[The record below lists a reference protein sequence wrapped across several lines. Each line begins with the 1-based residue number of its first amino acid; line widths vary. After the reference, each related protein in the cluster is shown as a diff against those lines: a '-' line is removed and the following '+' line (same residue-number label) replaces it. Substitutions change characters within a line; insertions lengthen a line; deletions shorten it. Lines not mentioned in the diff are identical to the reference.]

1 MHIAAL
7 SETRLPN
14 EGQLEESKGGY
25 TFFWSGRRTEDR
37 RESGVGFAIKSSL
50 VKNLPTLPKGI
61 SDRLMTLRLPIHGN
75 HFATVIS
82 AYAPTMTNPV
92 ETKDKFYEDLE
103 SAIESVP
110 TKDKLIVLGD
120 FNARVGSDHKTWD
133 GVIGRFGVGKCNSN
147 GLLLLRACASHDLLI
162 TNTVYRL
169 PVRNRT
175 SWMHPRSKHW
185 HLIDYVIVRRR
196 DRQDV
201 RVTKAM
207 CGAECWTDHR
217 LILTKLNIRIRS
229 QRRPQ
234 GNKPRRRLNVRKL
247 EKQSVREDFCKDLDH
262 KLRHLH
268 NNSDQGIE
276 EQWAALRDVIYE
288 TALTHVGV
296 VERRH
301 QDWFDEN
308 YPEIRTL
315 LEEKRLRFITHQQ
328 DINSV
333 SKKTAYTTTKH
344 KLQAKLREMH
354 DSWLSKKAEEIQHF
368 ADNNNPKRFYDALKA
383 VYGPRSHGTSP
394 VLSADGSKLITEK
407 EDILKRWAEHFSSV
421 LNRPSSVNFEA
432 IARLPQVSINYSLAA
447 APTDAEVLKAI
458 QQLSNGKAPG
468 SDSIP
473 AEIFKAG
480 GPTLTQKLTDLF
492 QNMWQEETVP
502 QELKDALIV
511 HLYKRKGDRRSCD
524 CHRGISLLAIAGKI
538 LGRVLLNRLIQ
549 HLENGQYLPESQCG
563 FRASRSTSDMVFAAH
578 QMQEKCQEQYQD
590 LYMTFVDLTK
600 AFDTVNRGGLW
611 LIMAKFGC
619 LINSSLWFANF
630 TKACKL
636 A

>member
-1 MHIAAL
+1 M
-7 SETRLPN
+7 R
-14 EGQLEESKGGY
+14 
-25 TFFWSGRRTEDR
+25 D
-37 RESGVGFAIKSSL
+37 
-50 VKNLPTLPKGI
+50 
-61 SDRLMTLRLPIHGN
+61 
-75 HFATVIS
+75 
-82 AYAPTMTNPV
+82 
-92 ETKDKFYEDLE
+92 
-103 SAIESVP
+103 
-110 TKDKLIVLGD
+110 D
-120 FNARVGSDHKTWD
+120 FR
-133 GVIGRFGVGKCNSN
+133 
-147 GLLLLRACASHDLLI
+147 
-162 TNTVYRL
+162 
-169 PVRNRT
+169 
-175 SWMHPRSKHW
+175 
-185 HLIDYVIVRRR
+185 
-196 DRQDV
+196 
-201 RVTKAM
+201 
-207 CGAECWTDHR
+207 
-217 LILTKLNIRIRS
+217 
-229 QRRPQ
+229 
-234 GNKPRRRLNVRKL
+234 
-247 EKQSVREDFCKDLDH
+247 KDLDH

-308 YPEIRTL
+308 DPEIRTL

-383 VYGPRSHGTSP
+383 VYGPQSHGTSP

-432 IARLPQVSINYSLAA
+432 IACLPQVSINYSLAA

-563 FRASRSTSDMVFAAH
+563 FRAGRSTSDMVFAAR
-578 QMQEKCQEQYQD
+578 QMQEKCQEQ
-590 LYMTFVDLTK
+590 
-600 AFDTVNRGGLW
+600 
-611 LIMAKFGC
+611 
-619 LINSSLWFANF
+619 
-630 TKACKL
+630 
-636 A
+636 